1 MTLNVVTAFAS
12 ASLPRTFMPGLPLV
26 VLALAAS
33 FALALALALALAVAL
48 APFLRPRFGALAVAP
63 TGLGGGFIAPA
74 FTRASKS
81 FRPLTDF
88 AFEFRWNSALQTVGI
103 VMSFAHD
110 IVEPTQLLVMHSA

>member
-1 MTLNVVTAFAS
+1 MTLNVVTVFAS

-48 APFLRPRFGALAVAP
+48 APSLRPRCEALAVAP
-63 TGLGGGFIAPA
+63 AGLGGGVIAPA
-74 FTRASKS
+74 STRARKS

-88 AFEFRWNSALQTVGI
+88 PVGGLVPAIIASLSFE
-103 VMSFAHD
+103 HD
-110 IVEPTQLLVMHSA
+110 SVDPTQHLVMHLA